1 MINREEFSRI
11 YERLKAD
18 LEKEQVKLAQL
29 QSGHDKVVN
38 ILNELLGLTENIY
51 ETYTSAPGEIKR
63 QYLNLFIYKVEV
75 DNKEIVRVKFT
86 PIVEQLVEINRVRIS
101 DHWRKVRDSNPCSPK
116 ALVFETSA
124 FDHSAN
130 LPGRVL

>member
-1 MINREEFSRI
+1 MANAEDDKLDRVINREEFSRI
-11 YERLKAD
+11 YERLKVD

-51 ETYTSAPGEIKR
+51 KTYTSAPDEIKR
-63 QYLNLFIYKVEV
+63 QYLNLFIDRVEI
-75 DNKEIVRVKFT
+75 DNKEIVSVKFT

-101 DHWRKVRDSNPCSPK
+101 DNWRKEWDSNPR
-116 ALVFETSA
+116 A
-124 FDHSAN
+124 
-130 LPGRVL
+130 